1 MASDLPDLTLLAQ
14 NPRKFERYLTK
25 TLDTTMDTITVYGL
39 KVIGASIILIVG
51 WILAGA
57 LQNWILRIGR
67 RTPRIDVTI
76 FTFLASVGRYVV
88 LIFTVLSMLSTFGVQ
103 TTSFVAVLGAAGL
116 AIGLALQ
123 GTLSHVASGVMLIVF
138 RPFRVGDFVEA
149 AGISGTVRSI
159 TLFVSEI
166 DSVDNVRIVV
176 PNGLI
181 WSKDIK
187 NFSTNGNRRVELR
200 FQVSFHED
208 IEKALKLVKGVLEAD
223 GRVSRSPDPLI
234 GVQGMMGEGVT
245 ISAAFWLK
253 RDDVGTAPLDIN
265 KEVKAAFDRDGI
277 SIALPRLPGW
287 PAAKPG

>member
-25 TLDTTMDTITVYGL
+25 TLDTTMDAITVYGL
-39 KVIGASIILIVG
+39 KIIGATFILVIGWII
-51 WILAGA
+51 AGA
-57 LQNWILRIGR
+57 VQNWILRIGR

-76 FTFLASVGRYVV
+76 FTFLASVGRYIV
-88 LIFTVLSMLSTFGVQ
+88 LAFTIISMMSTFGVQ

-138 RPFRVGDFVEA
+138 RPFRIGDVIEA
-149 AGISGTVRSI
+149 AGVTGTVRSI

-181 WSKDIK
+181 WGRDIK
-187 NFSTNGNRRVELR
+187 NFSTNGNRRVELK
-200 FQVSFHED
+200 FQVSFHDD
-208 IEKALKLVKGVLEAD
+208 IEKALKLVRDVLEAD
-223 GRVSRSPDPLI
+223 QRAARTPAPIV

-245 ISAAFWLK
+245 IAAAFWLK
-253 RDDVGTAPLDIN
+253 RDDVGTAPFDIN
-265 KEVKAAFDRDGI
+265 KEVKAAFDREGI
-277 SIALPRLPGW
+277 SIALPRGPGW
-287 PAAKPG
+287 PTHKPE